1 MTRAASS
8 ILSTLSRLPVGAY
21 VVNVARGGLVVDEDL
36 LALIDRGALSGAMLD
51 VFHEEP
57 LPASHAF
64 WHHPRIT
71 LTPHVSAMT
80 LIEES
85 VAQICAKIRRFEAGL
100 PVSGIVDRTY
110 FY

>member
-1 MTRAASS
+1 MLPLTDDTRG
-8 ILSTLSRLPVGAY
+8 ILNFSPCLSCRLAPY

-85 VAQICAKIRRFEAGL
+85 VSQICAKIRRFEAGF
-100 PVSGIVDRTY
+100 PG
-110 FY
+110 